1 MAASKMYKGDMY
13 TSGTYLFPSDEID
26 PMKKRKGESARLF
39 ALQFAKAFYAGW
51 GNGNFAYSRFVDR
64 DALIQLRMYGRGQQ
78 DTTANYDFWYGRND
92 ANQVIREGSMN
103 INWEILPAVLK
114 FKDSFISRLNENE
127 FVPRVYS
134 QDEYTLDQKDQKM
147 MIDMLKKQMAVVFKN
162 APKNEDGSLVPDSM
176 AEFEIFNEM
185 GLNKTQAEY
194 MWERLINF
202 TFNGINNWD
211 LKMKNRL
218 LEDIF
223 SVGRLCVRDYVDPD
237 TQTIRVQYVDP
248 LNTIIRL
255 TTNGDVI
262 DGGFIELMTVQDLKK
277 ASGLDEATLFAI
289 AQSASGWYGNPG
301 NTDGTGW
308 QYGANYQWWLS
319 NLAGAVPRT
328 SVGNCEWYAFR
339 VPVLHCEYRSVDTEY
354 YRETT
359 KGNDKLYSRD
369 TYGKVFKN
377 SPNKTTL
384 TKNTINYYTC
394 SWIIG
399 TDHCYNYGLQYDAAR
414 PERAEARCSFHYYQ
428 MEDPSI
434 VKRMKPGLD
443 MVQNT
448 WVEFQNEIAK
458 AKPDGY
464 LFDISVL
471 KNATVGDKIKPKDLI
486 KGIMQTGSGIFSS
499 TAKRTN
505 LPINPHMGSPVIPLP
520 GGIEKAVNSFAMAY
534 NVLQQI
540 LSDMSGMTPSFTGG
554 SEIPEGARV
563 NQGQDAASQSLLK
576 TKVDAYKFI
585 RESVSLNILLR
596 GQVIFRHNEKMIEAY
611 RGILGS
617 AGVALLQ
624 EASKKNYSQYGMKMD
639 VKTSGALYNDI
650 RNMAN
655 IAMQP
660 GKNGEPGINF
670 NEYITIMTM
679 LDNNVEVK
687 FIQAYLQRLVDNRN
701 KAYAEQQMQMQDNQN
716 KGLAMMEQQKAM
728 MQDALMT
735 KTTDEKIRETLFTEA
750 IKYKFEIMKMPEQAM
765 MNATDSALNA
775 MIEATL
781 NNLMGQYG
789 GGQTA
794 A

>member
-1 MAASKMYKGDMY
+1 MYKGEKY
-13 TSGTYLFPSDEID
+13 TSGTYLFPSDEIA
-26 PMKKRKGESARLF
+26 PMKKRKGESSKEF
-39 ALQFAKAFYAGW
+39 CLQFAKAFYAGW
-51 GNGNFAYSRFVDR
+51 GNGNFAYSRFVER
-64 DALIQLRMYGRGQQ
+64 DSLINLRMYGRGQQ
-78 DTTANYDFWYGRND
+78 DNESNYDFWYGRNE
-92 ANQVIREGSMN
+92 ANQVIRKGAMN

-114 FKDSFISRLNENE
+114 FKDSFMARLNENE

-134 QDEYTLDQKDQKM
+134 QDDFT
-147 MIDMLKKQMAVVFKN
+147 IDEKQRKAMVDMVKKQMASVFGS
-162 APKNEDGSLVPDSM
+162 APKAEDGSPIPASM
-176 AEFEIFNEM
+176 KQFEIFDQI

-194 MWERLINF
+194 LWEKLINF

-223 SVGRLCVRDYVDPD
+223 SLGRLCVRDFVDPD
-237 TQTIRVQYVDP
+237 TQTIKVQYIDP
-248 LNTIIRL
+248 INTIMRL
-255 TTNGDVI
+255 TSNGDVI

-301 NTDGTGW
+301 NSSNNGADW
-308 QYGANYQWWLS
+308 KYGSSYEWYLS
-319 NLAGAVPRT
+319 NLGGAVPRT

-339 VPVLHCEYRSVDTEY
+339 VPVLHCEYRSVDTDY
-354 YRETT
+354 YRETE
-359 KGNDKLYSRD
+359 KEADKKIYSRD

-377 SPNKTTL
+377 SPTKRTL

-399 TDHCYNYGLQYDAAR
+399 TDHCYDYGLQYDAAR
-414 PERAEARCSFHYYQ
+414 PERAEAKCSFHYYQ

-434 VKRMKPGLD
+434 VRRMKPALD
-443 MVQNT
+443 LVQNS
-448 WVEFQNEIAK
+448 WVYFQNEIAK

-471 KNATVGDKIKPKDLI
+471 KNANVGEKVKPKDLI

-520 GGIEKAVNSFAMAY
+520 GGVEKAINSFAMNY
-534 NVLQQI
+534 NVLQQV

-563 NQGQDAASQSLLK
+563 NAGQDAASQSLLK
-576 TKVDAYKFI
+576 PKVDAYKFV

-596 GQVIFRHNEKMIEAY
+596 GQVIFRHNEKMIEQY
-611 RGILGS
+611 KGILG
-617 AGVALLQ
+617 ATGVEILR
-624 EASKKNYSQYGMKMD
+624 EVSKKNYSQYGMKMD
-639 VKTSGALYNDI
+639 VKTSGTLYNDI

-670 NEYITIMTM
+670 TEYITIMTM
-679 LDNNVEVK
+679 LDNNIEVK
-687 FIQAYLQRLVDNRN
+687 FIQAYLQSLVDERQR
-701 KAYAEQQMQMQDNQN
+701 KFSEQQMMMQDNQN
-716 KGLAMMEQQKAM
+716 KGLMQMEQQKGM
-728 MQDALMT
+728 MADALLT

-750 IKYKFEIMKMPEQAM
+750 IKYKFEVMKMPEQAM

-775 MIEATL
+775 MIEATV
-781 NNLMGQYG
+781 NNLMAQNGGQ
-789 GGQTA
+789 QTA